1 MRRLLPILLATTGLS
16 ALALEAEAADLRR
29 PMPTKA
35 PVAAVSYATWTGCYV
50 GANIGYGRTRNEY
63 APVAGFLAADAPDQ
77 TVDGIV
83 GGGQVGCDYQFDP
96 FVVGVQ
102 GMFGGTGMSGTGD
115 PYIIGKNLHIS
126 VPWLATLTGRVG
138 VPFQNNNLL
147 LYVKGGAA
155 WARTKFEFFQ
165 GPLIASGN
173 ITRTGWTVGAGLEW
187 KFAANWSAFAEYGH
201 LGFGSRNETF
211 TFVGST
217 QTFPM
222 SVKQNIDLVL
232 VGINYR
238 FGGRPIVAR
247 Y

>member
-1 MRRLLPILLATTGLS
+1 
-16 ALALEAEAADLRR
+16 
-29 PMPTKA
+29 MPTKA
-35 PVAAVSYATWTGCYV
+35 PVAAISYASWTGCYV
-50 GANIGYGRTRNEY
+50 GANVGYGRTRNEY
-63 APVAGFLAADAPDQ
+63 APVAGFLAADPPDQ
-77 TVDGIV
+77 TVDGVV

-102 GMFGGTGMSGTGD
+102 GMFDGAGMSGTGD
-115 PYIIGKNLHIS
+115 PYTIGKNLRIR

-147 LYVKGGAA
+147 LYVKGGGA
-155 WARTKFEFFQ
+155 WARTNFEFFQ
-165 GPLIASGN
+165 GPLIASGH

-187 KFAANWSAFAEYGH
+187 KFATNWSAFVEYGH
-201 LGFGSRNETF
+201 VTFGNRNETF
-211 TFVGST
+211 TFVGGT

-222 SVKQNIDLVL
+222 AVKERIDLVL

-238 FGGRPIVAR
+238 FGGSPIVAR